1 MVAEKIRELPD
12 DVQNYITSLRDE
24 NTSLKTENVTLREE
38 LRLAL
43 FRKFGRKSEKL
54 DPLQNEL
61 FGEAESDT
69 EAPTLES
76 EDIVVP
82 THKRKKAGRKPLDP
96 NIPREEVIH
105 DIPEEEKICGCGAT
119 LSKVDEVVSEE
130 LEIIPEQ
137 VFVKRHVYP
146 KYACRC
152 CEGSGDEEKPVF
164 RVAKAEPR
172 LLPGS
177 IASSALLAFILVNK
191 FTDHLPFYRQEKR
204 FERIGAHISRQDM
217 SNWTMRAYEVLKILE
232 ELFLKKI
239 KEGRMRPRYR

>member
-1 MVAEKIRELPD
+1 MVATEIRQLPENA
-12 DVQNYITSLRDE
+12 QKYIRSLEDE
-24 NTSLKTENVTLREE
+24 NDILREK

-43 FRKFGRKSEKL
+43 YRKFGRSSEKL
-54 DPLQNEL
+54 DPNQQEL
-61 FGEAESDT
+61 FAEAEE
-69 EAPTLES
+69 EAEGPAAQES
-76 EDIVVP
+76 TTIVSSH
-82 THKRKKAGRKPLDP
+82 TRKKAGRKPLDP
-96 NIPREEVIH
+96 NIPREDVIH

-119 LSKVDEVVSEE
+119 LSQVDEVVSEE

-137 VFVKRHVYP
+137 IYVKRHVYP

-177 IASSALLAFILVNK
+177 IASPALLAFILVNK

-217 SNWTMRAYEVLKILE
+217 SKIGRAHV
-232 ELFLKKI
+232 
-239 KEGRMRPRYR
+239 

>member
-1 MVAEKIRELPD
+1 VVETAPRVIPEEL
-12 DVQNYITSLRDE
+12 QEYFQSLVSE
-24 NTSLKTENVTLREE
+24 NKSLSAQIDLLREK

-43 FRKFGRKSEKL
+43 YHRFGRSSEKI
-54 DPLQNEL
+54 DPSQQEL
-61 FGEAESDT
+61 FEELEESFAPVAAEET
-69 EAPTLES
+69 T
-76 EDIVVP
+76 IVAS
-82 THKRKKAGRKPLDP
+82 HERQKKAGRKPLDE
-96 NIPREEVIH
+96 NIPREEILH

-152 CEGSGDEEKPVF
+152 CEGSGDEDKPVF
-164 RVAKAEPR
+164 RIAKAEPR

-177 IASSALLAFILVNK
+177 IASPALLAFVLVNK

-204 FERIGAHISRQDM
+204 FDRIGAHISRQD
-217 SNWTMRAYEVLKILE
+217 
-232 ELFLKKI
+232 
-239 KEGRMRPRYR
+239 

>member
-1 MVAEKIRELPD
+1 MVAERIRDLPA
-12 DVQNYITSLRDE
+12 DVQQYITSLRDE
-24 NTSLKTENVTLREE
+24 NKCLKTENVTLRKE

-61 FGEAESDT
+61 FCEAESEV
-69 EAPTLES
+69 EAAALES
-76 EDIVVP
+76 EGIIVP
-82 THKRKKAGRKPLDP
+82 AHKRKKAGRKPLDP
-96 NIPREEVIH
+96 NIPREDVIH
-105 DIPEEEKICGCGAT
+105 DIPEEEKICGCGAA
-119 LSKVDEVVSEE
+119 LSKIDEVVSEE

-137 VFVKRHVYP
+137 VFVKRHIYP

-177 IASSALLAFILVNK
+177 IASPALLAFILVNK

-204 FERIGAHISRQDM
+204 FEPIGAHISRQDR
-217 SNWTMRAYEVLKILE
+217 SGS
-232 ELFLKKI
+232 FL
-239 KEGRMRPRYR
+239 G

>member
-1 MVAEKIRELPD
+1 MVAERIRDLPA
-12 DVQNYITSLRDE
+12 DVQQYITSLRDE
-24 NTSLKTENVTLREE
+24 NKCLNTENVTLREE

-61 FGEAESDT
+61 FCEAESEV
-69 EAPTLES
+69 EAAALES
-76 EDIVVP
+76 EGIIVP
-82 THKRKKAGRKPLDP
+82 AHKRKKAGRKPLDP
-96 NIPREEVIH
+96 NIPREDVIH
-105 DIPEEEKICGCGAT
+105 DIPEEEKICGCGAA
-119 LSKVDEVVSEE
+119 LSKIDEVVSEE

-137 VFVKRHVYP
+137 VFVKRHIYP

-164 RVAKAEPR
+164 RIAKSEPR

-177 IASSALLAFILVNK
+177 IASPALLAFIMVNK

-204 FERIGAHISRQDM
+204 FERIGAHISRQDR
-217 SNWTMRAYEVLKILE
+217 SGS
-232 ELFLKKI
+232 FL
-239 KEGRMRPRYR
+239 G